1 MKNYFLFAN
10 KIKRFSSRL
19 LLVLILIILNFLTAQ
34 PGIAAEPPKT
44 WAGLIPRLK
53 ITAGKAGY
61 AEGDY
66 TTIVANV
73 INAMLGL
80 VGAIFF
86 ILIIYGG
93 FMWMISRGEDDK
105 VKKARNIIVYAVIGL
120 IIVAAAYA
128 ITSLVAGWT

>member
-1 MKNYFLFAN
+1 MVAFTL
-10 KIKRFSSRL
+10 
-19 LLVLILIILNFLTAQ
+19 LILNILPAQ
-34 PGIAAEPPKT
+34 
-44 WAGLIPRLK
+44 AGTFKDIGAYLGLSRE
-53 ITAGKAGY
+53 KAGY
-61 AEGDY
+61 TEGDY